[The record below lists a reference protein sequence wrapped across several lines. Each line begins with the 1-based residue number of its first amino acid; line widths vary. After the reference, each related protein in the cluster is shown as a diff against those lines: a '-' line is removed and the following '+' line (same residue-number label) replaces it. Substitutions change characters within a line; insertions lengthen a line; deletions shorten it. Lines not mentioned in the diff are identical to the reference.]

1 MIRITE
7 DSVHA
12 VLRQVEDPELLI
24 NIVDLG
30 LIYEIALAEHGGK
43 CDVHVKMT
51 MTSPGCPAGPEL
63 VREAK
68 EAIRDLGEQIGEVT
82 VEVVMNPPWTPDRM
96 TDEARD
102 ELGIF

>member
-1 MIRITE
+1 MNRITE
-7 DSVHA
+7 ESVYA
-12 VLRQVEDPELLI
+12 ALRQVEDPELFI

-30 LIYEIALAEHGGK
+30 LIYEVSLTENSGK
-43 CDVHVKMT
+43 SDIFVKMT

-63 VREAK
+63 VANAK
-68 EAIRDLGEQIGEVT
+68 EALHDLGEQVGEVT
-82 VEVVMNPPWTPDRM
+82 VKVVLDPPWSPDLM